1 MFGED
6 SIFTEGRII
15 GVRSDRAY
23 DAELPNGHRL
33 VAFVI
38 RRDAKQKKTIEI
50 GSRIRLRLSPFDLSK
65 GQVVFDGPEF
75 NDLTKNE
82 SKSVSKEIV

>member
-6 SIFTEGRII
+6 SIFAEGRVI

-33 VAFVI
+33 VAFVTK
-38 RRDAKQKKTIEI
+38 RDKDRKITIET
-50 GSRIRLRLSPFDLSK
+50 GSRINLRLSPFDLSK
-65 GQVVFDGPEF
+65 GQVVFGSP
-75 NDLTKNE
+75 DLNE
-82 SKSVSKEIV
+82 K

>member
-6 SIFTEGRII
+6 SIFAEGRIV

-33 VAFVI
+33 VAFVT
-38 RRDAKQKKTIEI
+38 RRDADRKITIET
-50 GSRIRLRLSPFDLSK
+50 GLRINLRLSPFDLSK
-65 GQVVFDGPEF
+65 GQVVFDGP
-75 NDLTKNE
+75 NLNE
-82 SKSVSKEIV
+82 K